1 MKKGLNVVENN
12 KISLKPVK
20 ELFGMNFFIPDYQ
33 RGYRWG
39 TKQVEDLLRDLEEF
53 YESIC
58 EAESSKII
66 YCLQPLVVMEKDN
79 KYIVIDG
86 QQRLTTVKILLSCLG
101 DNNNYSVEYQTRDKS
116 KDFLDKINEQHG
128 MSGKRTPT
136 FSTCITLK
144 KLSLNG

>member
-116 KDFLDKINEQHG
+116 KDFLDKTTNNTV